1 MKSLRKSET
10 FLIGTIFL
18 LCVCSQIQLNIM
30 NNNFNKINNHDFGL
44 LQLSNSNINIISP
57 ENITY
62 SAPMSGHYPGTFG
75 FENSVDGESQPKGFN
90 NTYALN
96 CSGEIVSEVNG
107 HKKVLRAYDYN
118 SSGSAIIR
126 QKFSDVGFDNQTFGT
141 IEYWLLVSSN
151 GVNTEIRLCYGYGKD
166 EVAVNLRISGT
177 GRWQFANLTWT
188 ELPNIPRPL
197 EDTWYHIRIHF
208 RCLGAPSYLG
218 LGENKFE
225 IIING
230 ISSGSLD
237 FSVSASEIVMF
248 APIHTAAGPYNNNA
262 CLDAL
267 AYSWDPSYNIGDN
280 MDEGLLLSYDT
291 NIDFI
296 WEAYS
301 LDGQV
306 NKTIFGNTT
315 IPLPESG
322 IHSIKI
328 SGSDISATQ
337 YQSDTIYFT
346 IDLSPKGDEPIIP
359 GYNFYFLICISCLFF
374 VVLIKTCKNQKSYI

>member
-1 MKSLRKSET
+1 
-10 FLIGTIFL
+10 
-18 LCVCSQIQLNIM
+18 
-30 NNNFNKINNHDFGL
+30 
-44 LQLSNSNINIISP
+44 
-57 ENITY
+57 
-62 SAPMSGHYPGTFG
+62 MSGYYPGTFG
-75 FENSVDGESQPKGFN
+75 FENGADGESQPKGFN

-96 CSGEIVSEVNG
+96 CSGEIASEVNG
-107 HKKVLRAYDYN
+107 HKKVFRAYDFN
-118 SSGSAIIR
+118 NSGSAIIR
-126 QKFSDVGFDNQTFGT
+126 QKFNDVGFDNQTFGM
-141 IEYWLLVSSN
+141 IEHWLLVSST
-151 GVNTEIRLCYGYGKD
+151 GVNTEFRLYYGYGQND
-166 EVAVNLRISGT
+166 VALNLRISGT
-177 GRWQFANLTWT
+177 ERWQFANLTWT

-237 FSVSASEIVMF
+237 FSVSASEIVIF
-248 APIHTAAGPYNNNA
+248 SPIHTAGGDYYSNA

-306 NKTIFGNTT
+306 NRTIFGNTT
-315 IPLPESG
+315 IPLPENG
-322 IHSIKI
+322 IHTIKV
-328 SGSDISATQ
+328 SGSDLSATQ
-337 YQSDTIYFT
+337 YQSDTRYFS
-346 IDLSPKGDEPIIP
+346 IDFSINGDEPIIP
-359 GYNFYFLICISCLFF
+359 GYNFFLLISISCLISVF
-374 VVLIKTCKNQKSYI
+374 LIKNWKKTK